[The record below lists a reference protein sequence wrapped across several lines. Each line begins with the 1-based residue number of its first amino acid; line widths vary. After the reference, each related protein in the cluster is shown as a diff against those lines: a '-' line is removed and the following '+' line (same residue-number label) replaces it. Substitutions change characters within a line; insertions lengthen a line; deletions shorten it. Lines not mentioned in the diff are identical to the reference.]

1 MYKKRS
7 DLIVGSHLNIY
18 CVIIITTNYDELNR
32 LYRGSSHAAILVDL
46 GAGWC
51 FESNYVGV
59 DVGIRFRA

>member
-18 CVIIITTNYDELNR
+18 CVITTNYDELNR
-32 LYRGSSHAAILVDL
+32 LYRGGSHAAILVDL

-51 FESNYVGV
+51 FESNYVGI
-59 DVGIRFRA
+59 DVGIHFHA